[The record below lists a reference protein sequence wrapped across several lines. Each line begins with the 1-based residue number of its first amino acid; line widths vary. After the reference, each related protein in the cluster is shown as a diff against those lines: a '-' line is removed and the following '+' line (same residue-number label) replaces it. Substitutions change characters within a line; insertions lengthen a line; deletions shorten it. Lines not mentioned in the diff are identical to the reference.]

1 MKKLISLFIIC
12 ITMSCSNSDDNNTAA
27 YKLSFKLDGVSTN
40 FDNVTVTS
48 ENNNSYLR
56 VEAVNETQL
65 VSFLLT
71 PESSASNSFSGFDIT
86 ENGNFYYQSDS
97 FSSQVFNV
105 PMNGGR
111 LKGQFSGTL
120 NSLDAVGNSLPSRSV
135 TNGQFDFTY

>member
-12 ITMSCSNSDDNNTAA
+12 ITISCSNSDDNNTSA

-40 FDNVTVTS
+40 FDNITVTS

-56 VEAVNETQL
+56 VEAVSETQL

-71 PESSASNSFSGFDIT
+71 PESSASNSFSGFDIS

-120 NSLDAVGNSLPSRSV
+120 NSLDAVGNSLPSRTI